1 MSINEEAYK
10 QYLQTIS
17 VDNFEQLF
25 ESAKNKPKDSSKS
38 DSLEEELN
46 YLIGYGSCADIL
58 LEFLPSKF
66 KSEECFNQFIR
77 GMAQAMTDIEN
88 KLPTFRS

>member
-1 MSINEEAYK
+1 MSVNEEAYK

-17 VDNFEQLF
+17 VDNFEKLF
-25 ESAKNKPKDSSKS
+25 ESAKNKPKDNVKS

-66 KSEECFNQFIR
+66 KNEECFLQFIR
-77 GMAQAMTDIEN
+77 GISQSMTDIEN
-88 KLPTFRS
+88 KLPEFQS

>member
-1 MSINEEAYK
+1 MTLDEEAYK

-17 VDNFEQLF
+17 VETFEKLF
-25 ESAKNKPKDSSKS
+25 ESAKDKPSNNVKADM
-38 DSLEEELN
+38 LEEELN

-66 KSEECFNQFIR
+66 KDEECFNQFIR
-77 GMAQAMTDIEN
+77 GMAQSIIDIEN
-88 KLPTFRS
+88 KLTTFRS